1 MLISQIENNLSFLL
15 CLQTSVCIPTI
26 DVKDVRYVKIV
37 NYMYTY
43 VHIYMSIHMACATF
57 LATKPPRFSTNLN
70 ALLRVDWKVARRPLD
85 SPSPI

>member
-37 NYMYTY
+37 NYM
-43 VHIYMSIHMACATF
+43 
-57 LATKPPRFSTNLN
+57 
-70 ALLRVDWKVARRPLD
+70 
-85 SPSPI
+85 